1 MRNVTLRREVDKRSS
16 IEYDMNRYPKFFQK
30 ICLHAYHALFL
41 GSFANC
47 LLLWGTHGHRFPFF
61 KLESEKLC
69 HRTLKRQMNR
79 PSTKDRRNLNPAE
92 FIGKDFPSP
101 YPSWDSVEI

>member
-1 MRNVTLRREVDKRSS
+1 MLIMRFFWDHLRIVYCCGVPMD
-16 IEYDMNRYPKFFQK
+16 IDF
-30 ICLHAYHALFL
+30 H
-41 GSFANC
+41 
-47 LLLWGTHGHRFPFF
+47 FF
-61 KLESEKLC
+61 KLESEKLY